1 MNKLAGTLS
10 CIALFMALF
19 PRIGG
24 AATAEEDLNALEQ
37 IRYEALIGKDW
48 QTLDTLLSDEFFYNT
63 AGGASMTKSAF
74 IDLMKSGAAVVN
86 KAVRD
91 ESIVRDYG
99 EIALVSGVAHIDV
112 TVKGEDKT
120 IHSRYLHVWIRK
132 GMGWKLVAR
141 QATYLPEK
149 K

>member
-1 MNKLAGTLS
+1 MNKLVRTLS
-10 CIALFMALF
+10 LAAILVALF
-19 PRIGG
+19 PRIG
-24 AATAEEDLNALEQ
+24 AAGSVEEDLNAFEQ
-37 IRYEALIGKDW
+37 IRYEVLIENDW
-48 QTLDTLLSDEFFYNT
+48 PTLDTLLSDEFFYNT

-74 IDLMKSGAAVVN
+74 IDLMKSGDAVVR

-91 ESIVRDYG
+91 KATVHDYG
-99 EIALVSGVAHIDV
+99 ELAVVTGVAHVDV

-141 QATYLPEK
+141 QATYLPEMK
-149 K
+149 